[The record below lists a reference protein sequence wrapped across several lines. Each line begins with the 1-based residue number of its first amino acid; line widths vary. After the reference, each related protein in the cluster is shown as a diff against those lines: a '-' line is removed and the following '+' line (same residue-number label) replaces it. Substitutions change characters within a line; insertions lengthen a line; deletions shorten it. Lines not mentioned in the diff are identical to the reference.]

1 VEPKLTRGS
10 GAGPKPPFVDAGA
23 FYARSVAT
31 AQRHEWATAGFE
43 AIGDGAVPYRPLYTP
58 TDVLDELATLVF
70 SHRDH
75 EVATAAIERAVGHRP
90 RSSTPT
96 RRSSTPPASSSPAT
110 TTAKHRSSTT

>member
-1 VEPKLTRGS
+1 MEPKLTRGS
-10 GAGPKPPFVDAGA
+10 GAGPKPLFVDAGV

-43 AIGDGAVPYRPLYTP
+43 AIGDGAVPYRPLYTS

-75 EVATAAIERAVGHRP
+75 EVVVAGELLAGGVELRPVGVDDRG
-90 RSSTPT
+90 R
-96 RRSSTPPASSSPAT
+96 
-110 TTAKHRSSTT
+110 